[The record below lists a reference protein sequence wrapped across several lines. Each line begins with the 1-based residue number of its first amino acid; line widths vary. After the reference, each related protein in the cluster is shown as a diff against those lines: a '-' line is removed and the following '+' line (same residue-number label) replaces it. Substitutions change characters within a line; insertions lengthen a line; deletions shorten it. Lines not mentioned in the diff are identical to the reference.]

1 VVADIGGAGLHGV
14 AFSWKS
20 MVDACLRYQGLEH
33 RSRGRLTPTDTDG
46 IGRVETHPNPSRP
59 RHQPARIG
67 PEVGG
72 PWWSL
77 LPGLVLS
84 TEDSGR

>member
-1 VVADIGGAGLHGV
+1 MGGAGLHGV

-46 IGRVETHPNPSRP
+46 IGRVDATLTP
-59 RHQPARIG
+59 PA
-67 PEVGG
+67 PVTN
-72 PWWSL
+72 
-77 LPGLVLS
+77 LPGTGQSEQGLG
-84 TEDSGR
+84 GRSSRD

>member
-1 VVADIGGAGLHGV
+1 MGY

-33 RSRGRLTPTDTDG
+33 RSRGRLPPTDTDG
-46 IGRVETHPNPSRP
+46 IGRVQTHPNPCRP

-67 PEVGG
+67 SGWRRALVVASPGTSVIHSRE
-72 PWWSL
+72 
-77 LPGLVLS
+77 LP
-84 TEDSGR
+84 